1 MLKKARIQQDSAIQL
16 YLMEHAVMRRETN
29 KQGMKKE
36 AFLAYQKFY
45 KAFFSKKKKKFVQ
58 HSGTQSS
65 VL

>member
-16 YLMEHAVMRRETN
+16 ILMEHAVMRREIN

-45 KAFFSKKKKKFVQ
+45 KSFFFFISK
-58 HSGTQSS
+58 
-65 VL
+65 